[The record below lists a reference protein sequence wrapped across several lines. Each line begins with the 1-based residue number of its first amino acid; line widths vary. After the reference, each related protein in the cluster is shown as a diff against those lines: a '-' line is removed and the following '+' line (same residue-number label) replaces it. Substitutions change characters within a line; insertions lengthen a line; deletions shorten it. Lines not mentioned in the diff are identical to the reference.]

1 MEKPDLSL
9 TLRNAVIFNAVQIIK
24 QQKKASFT

>member
-9 TLRNAVIFNAVQIIK
+9 SLNTR
-24 QQKKASFT
+24 T

>member
-9 TLRNAVIFNAVQIIK
+9 VQRRPLTPARTNAGSSLREGA
-24 QQKKASFT
+24 